1 MSIIMGVGSGIFAL
15 FILLFVAVAVCYL
28 GSGSRYASQITFCAA
43 SVFLLVLILLLA
55 SPRGSTAKTS
65 VEWEIS
71 GYDETVTHQ
80 ALLMS
85 SFALATVAA
94 GGFMGT
100 FYHLAP
106 RYAKAIDRQ
115 TDTINFKLA
124 GNGVIQ

>member
-1 MSIIMGVGSGIFAL
+1 
-15 FILLFVAVAVCYL
+15 VAVAVCYL
-28 GSGSRYASQITFCAA
+28 GSGSRYASQITVCAA
-43 SVFLLVLILLLA
+43 SIFLLVLILLLA